1 MVGRLH
7 RSRGDSTP
15 MATTMAHEGS
25 TKRTWLRKGVVAG
38 SMALGVSSVL
48 GGGYAS
54 PAGAAAPTA
63 ISSCTGDSVSPTLTA
78 FVSSFPPSETFRW
91 FGWVRQPDGTT
102 FRYNGFTITT
112 DSNGVGGVGLSATY
126 SGLPLNV
133 VFAVYR
139 DTNGNARWDPSSDD
153 TVYEGAGTVTECP
166 QDVTLAPK

>member
-1 MVGRLH
+1 
-7 RSRGDSTP
+7 
-15 MATTMAHEGS
+15 MATTVAHEDS

-54 PAGAAAPTA
+54 PAGAPPAPTA
-63 ISSCTGDSVSPTLTA
+63 IASCTGTPGSPSVTA
-78 FVSSFPPSETFRW
+78 FVSSFPPSETFLW

-102 FRYNGFTITT
+102 VRYNGFSFTT
-112 DSNGVGGVGLSATY
+112 DATGVGGLGLSAPY
-126 SGLPLNV
+126 NGLPLNV

-139 DTNGNARWDPSSDD
+139 DTNGNARWDPTRDD
-153 TVYEGAGTVTECP
+153 TVYEGAGTVTDCP